1 MLKDMRKAPKNLEMR
16 DLNSQKF
23 ECESNKK
30 PSPP

>member
-1 MLKDMRKAPKNLEMR
+1 MLKDMRKAPKTLEMR
-16 DLNSQKF
+16 DLKSQKF

>member
-1 MLKDMRKAPKNLEMR
+1 MGKAPKTLEMR